1 MNFRALLTLGLTLP
15 LFGIGC
21 SSLRTA
27 MNESQAKRSFQVHKA
42 WVRQSTKEDNL
53 AFRKIN
59 RNRPL
64 AFENLLIG
72 ANAMDGLIAYEK
84 ETGKEVWRLPI
95 TNGVEPSATLINDR
109 LFFGASDG
117 QFYSVNAKTGAVLWT
132 FPTRIETLSEPL
144 LEEGVVYFLS
154 GGNTLY
160 ALDASNGKQL
170 WLYTRQDPSSLSIRG
185 GSKPAYRNGTL
196 YLGMSDGALVA
207 LLAKNGALKWEKQLN
222 RNKKFRD
229 MDTNPVVEGDFLYAV
244 GFDDAIYCLRA
255 ATGDVVWRSDRG
267 GFGSPL
273 IVGDL
278 VYYATST
285 NEFAALQKATGQK
298 VWSYSLKEGIAT
310 SASAYKGLI
319 VFGESQGK
327 LIFLDALSGKMVS
340 SFEPGRGIFSPPAV
354 DEKASR
360 VYFISNEA
368 NIYALDALWASPA
381 AFPHLQ

>member
-1 MNFRALLTLGLTLP
+1 MRTVLGENQ
-15 LFGIGC
+15 G
-21 SSLRTA
+21 R
-27 MNESQAKRSFQVHKA
+27 RSFQVHKA

-64 AFENLLIG
+64 SFGNLLIS
-72 ANAMDGLIAYEK
+72 ANAIDGLVAFEK
-84 ETGKEVWRLPI
+84 DSGREVWRLPVS
-95 TNGVEPSATLINDR
+95 NGVEPSATIINDR

-144 LEEGVVYFLS
+144 LEDGVVYFLS

-207 LLAKNGALKWEKQLN
+207 VLAKNGALKWEKQLN

-229 MDTNPVVEGDFLYAV
+229 LDTNPLIEGDFLYVV

-310 SASAYKGLI
+310 SPAFYKGLI
-319 VFGESQGK
+319 VFGESQAK
-327 LIFLDALSGKMVS
+327 LVFLDAISGKQVS
-340 SFEPGRGIFSPPAV
+340 SFEPGRGVFSPPMV

-368 NIYALDALWASPA
+368 NVYALDAFWDFPA
-381 AFPHLQ
+381 PFPHLE